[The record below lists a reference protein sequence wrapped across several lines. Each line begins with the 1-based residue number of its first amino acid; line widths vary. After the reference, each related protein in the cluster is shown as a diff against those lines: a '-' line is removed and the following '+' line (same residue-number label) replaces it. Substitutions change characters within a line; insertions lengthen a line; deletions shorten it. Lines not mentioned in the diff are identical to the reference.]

1 MLEIMIGESD
11 FNFWSNA
18 VVPLLSATIGG
29 LLTLLGGYIQTR
41 KDIEREEK
49 RRRWDVAK
57 ELSQAM
63 TKLQTIV
70 ARNSYSVVTQ
80 SGLSKEEL
88 DRLYREG
95 TQAFED
101 ALVCFWGLR
110 FALSNNLAES
120 AQLFLDKTES
130 NIKVWKERIGDSP
143 SREVLQH
150 LPHMDQGGKGG
161 EAYNAFSNLSN
172 ELDKYVKKD

>member
-1 MLEIMIGESD
+1 MLEITIGESSFD
-11 FNFWSNA
+11 FWSNVA
-18 VVPLLSATIGG
+18 VPLLSAAIGG
-29 LLTLLGGYIQTR
+29 LLTLLGGYIQAR
-41 KDIEREEK
+41 KDIKREEK
-49 RRRWDVAK
+49 RRRWDIAK

-80 SGLSKEEL
+80 SGLSEGEL

-101 ALVCFWGLR
+101 ALVCFRGLR

-120 AQLFLDKTES
+120 TQSFLDKTEN
-130 NIKVWKERIGDSP
+130 NIKVWKERIGDNP
-143 SREVLQH
+143 SEKALRY
-150 LPHMDQGGKGG
+150 LPHMDQGKDGK
-161 EAYNAFSNLSN
+161 AYHAFDDLSK
-172 ELDKYVKKD
+172 ELDRYVKNG

>member
-1 MLEIMIGESD
+1 MLEITIGESGFD
-11 FNFWSNA
+11 FWSSV

-41 KDIEREEK
+41 KDIKREEK

-57 ELSQAM
+57 ELSQLM
-63 TKLQTIV
+63 TQLQTIV
-70 ARNSYSVVTQ
+70 ARNAHSVVFQ
-80 SGLSKEEL
+80 SGLSEEDI
-88 DRLYREG
+88 DRLYRGG

-110 FALSNNLAES
+110 FALSDNLAES
-120 AQLFLDKTES
+120 VQLFLDKTEN
-130 NIKVWKERIGDSP
+130 NIKVWKERIGGKP
-143 SREVLQH
+143 SQKALQY

-161 EAYNAFSNLSN
+161 EAYNAFNNLSN
-172 ELDKYVKKD
+172 ELDKYVKKG